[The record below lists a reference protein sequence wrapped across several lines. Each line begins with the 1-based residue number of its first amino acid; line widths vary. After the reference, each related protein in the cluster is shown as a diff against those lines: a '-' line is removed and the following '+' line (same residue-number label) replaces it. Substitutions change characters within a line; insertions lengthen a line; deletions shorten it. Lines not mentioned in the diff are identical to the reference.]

1 MTQQND
7 PEVKPINE
15 ITNYKDANE
24 KNESVNEKNKNADEI
39 NDPIHSQSDD
49 VKPVVTTLVEQEEPI
64 SSLTDKINDKEF
76 FYEVTTNETLPNSE
90 NLNYVGV
97 VNLNAEI
104 NETINKCIE
113 QPTQETSSLDI
124 KNVKTIHKENNDEY
138 IESNISEKSEV
149 APISNNLNLEP
160 INSNVRNNPL
170 ITESNT
176 NLSVLETSSSDI
188 QNNPVFVI
196 QSHSLEELKENSITI
211 EPDFLEVYPSKSNNL
226 FVNDNMVAN
235 NLFVNDNMVAN
246 ELQTFSASLKK
257 KPSLASIDD
266 DTMVVCQKKE
276 SFINV
281 EAMQFES
288 EFLTRRIKEG
298 RDNEEYIKAQLK
310 EKNIKLEHTERKMR
324 DLKLRLIRFAKD
336 DEAKDKRVAA
346 LEREIE
352 KLNLKIEEMGTIQNL
367 PPIDATQINYQ
378 VTSKVES
385 QKKSFVCVIL

>member
-7 PEVKPINE
+7 PEIKPINE

-24 KNESVNEKNKNADEI
+24 KNEDVNKKNKDADEKDDLI
-39 NDPIHSQSDD
+39 YSQLDN
-49 VKPVVTTLVEQEEPI
+49 VKPVITTLVEQEGPI
-64 SSLTDKINDKEF
+64 SSLTDKFNDKEF
-76 FYEVTTNETLPNSE
+76 FYKVTTNETLPNSE
-90 NLNYVGV
+90 NLNHGRID
-97 VNLNAEI
+97 NLNEEI

-113 QPTQETSSLDI
+113 QPSQETSLLNI
-124 KNVKTIHKENNDEY
+124 NNVKTMHKENNDEY
-138 IESNISEKSEV
+138 IESNTSEKSEV
-149 APISNNLNLEP
+149 SHISNNINLEP
-160 INSNVRNNPL
+160 INSNVRNDPL
-170 ITESNT
+170 ITVGNT
-176 NLSVLETSSSDI
+176 NLSVLETRSSDI

-196 QSHSLEELKENSITI
+196 QSQSLEELKENSITT
-211 EPDFLEVYPSKSNNL
+211 EPDFLEVDPSKNNNL
-226 FVNDNMVAN
+226 FVNDK
-235 NLFVNDNMVAN
+235 MVAN

-257 KPSLASIDD
+257 KTSLASIDD
-266 DTMVVCQKKE
+266 DAMVVCQKKE

-310 EKNIKLEHTERKMR
+310 EKNLKLEHTERKMR

-367 PPIDATQINYQ
+367 PPTDATQINYQ
-378 VTSKVES
+378 VTSKLEP
-385 QKKSFVCVIL
+385 QKKSFVCLIL